1 MLKRAESGSTRRC
14 WLWPSGSPPACRRL
28 RAPAP
33 RPAPWRIAALLA
45 VLVLTAAS
53 TLLAAHNIE
62 QLFEL
67 AKHAYL
73 ALRH

>member
-1 MLKRAESGSTRRC
+1 
-14 WLWPSGSPPACRRL
+14 L